1 MDTLSQPLLNA
12 EIDLQYL
19 IIASLL
25 TMELINSPPKTKNNY
40 KNWTIFNISIKKKL
54 KVTMKK
60 NLH

>member
-25 TMELINSPPKTKNNY
+25 TMELKNPPLKTKNNY
-40 KNWTIFNISIKKKL
+40 KNWALFNISIKKKL